1 MYSDRTR
8 AKGMGLCSSSVD
20 ENNVLLS
27 LHLALNTL
35 CIQKDFFLFQ
45 GKDCACLKNNAL
57 STRCKYRI
65 LLLECA
71 VIQVLMEWA
80 SSFCSLKTV

>member
-27 LHLALNTL
+27 MHLALNTL
-35 CIQKDFFLFQ
+35 CIQKDFFLFNLRQ
-45 GKDCACLKNNAL
+45 RVCVPEK
-57 STRCKYRI
+57 
-65 LLLECA
+65 
-71 VIQVLMEWA
+71 
-80 SSFCSLKTV
+80 